1 MYKTIKYILLRRDKK
16 TMRRKLLLALCFA
29 ALCLSGAPA
38 SADLYELDAVTARL
52 FRELA
57 VTDAG
62 NLALVI
68 DSDGT
73 FGSTVSYSDGSLAFD
88 MYGAT
93 MQGAV
98 GYVGQL
104 AEDPT
109 DGDILASILIGAS
122 GAAVGIV
129 GEYDGYSAL
138 VANDND
144 DDWSFRLAAG
154 IGPGTIYSNWATL
167 SPRNSTTLTMNF
179 AKIDFSTK
187 LNWIGFEVQGT
198 FDGANESPSNPDF
211 FHVSITPVP
220 GSILLG
226 MLGLGV
232 AGLKLRKF
240 A

>member
-1 MYKTIKYILLRRDKK
+1 
-16 TMRRKLLLALCFA
+16 MRRKLLLALCFA

-62 NLALVI
+62 NLGLVI
-68 DSDGT
+68 DAPGTVGSTISYTDGT
-73 FGSTVSYSDGSLAFD
+73 VPFD
-88 MYGAT
+88 IYGT
-93 MQGAV
+93 IMQGAV
-98 GYVGQL
+98 GYVGMIG
-104 AEDPT
+104 EDPS

-122 GAAVGIV
+122 GSTVGIV
-129 GEYDGYSAL
+129 GKYDGYSAW

-144 DDWSFRLAAG
+144 DDWSFRLAAD
-154 IGPGTIYSNWATL
+154 IGPGTIHSSWATL
-167 SPRNSTTLTMNF
+167 SPGGSTTLTMNF
-179 AKIDFSTK
+179 AEINFFTTLK
-187 LNWIGFEVQGT
+187 WIGFEVQGT

>member
-1 MYKTIKYILLRRDKK
+1 
-16 TMRRKLLLALCFA
+16 MRRKLLLVLCFA

-52 FRELA
+52 FREIS
-57 VTDAG
+57 TSDPGG

-73 FGSTVSYSDGSLAFD
+73 FGSTASYSDGSLAFD
-88 MYGAT
+88 MYGST

-104 AEDPT
+104 GEDPT
-109 DGDILASILIGAS
+109 DGDIFASIHIGAS
-122 GAAVGIV
+122 GEAVGIV
-129 GEYDGYSAL
+129 GSYDGYSAW

-144 DDWSFRLAAG
+144 DDWSVRLAAD
-154 IGPGTIYSNWATL
+154 IGAGPIYSSWATL
-167 SPRNSTTLTMNF
+167 SPGDSTTLTMNF
-179 AKIDFSTK
+179 AEIDFFTT
-187 LNWIGFEVQGT
+187 LNGIGFEVQGT
-198 FDGANESPSNPDF
+198 FDGANGSPSNPDF
-211 FHVSITPVP
+211 FHVSVVPVP
-220 GSILLG
+220 GAILLC